1 MTSAEKPPT
10 ERQRWMAAQW
20 LARGQRMVRAAAF
33 ASMPP
38 AQLRQLLADDED
50 FRELVEAEREQ
61 VALPPEEWQREMDGA
76 NRQAIERALAD
87 GRVSIVGQLL
97 RLGLALPALAKQAGG
112 RKVAERALRELDE
125 DPADEYD
132 EDEELDD
139 EAWLATVPVV
149 EADPEREAERRRL
162 LLAVEPKGARDAIK
176 HAPCAASSSTASP
189 TTPSP
194 TRNGSPAS
202 PSRRAARRRA

>member
-1 MTSAEKPPT
+1 
-10 ERQRWMAAQW
+10 MAGAGA
-20 LARGQRMVRAAAF
+20 ARGAGGRVRGAAAGAAARAA
-33 ASMPP
+33 
-38 AQLRQLLADDED
+38 ADDED

-61 VALPPEEWQREMDGA
+61 LALPPEEWQREMDGA

-97 RLGLALPALAKQAGG
+97 RLGLALPALAKQASG

-125 DPADEYD
+125 DPADEFD

-149 EADPEREAERRRL
+149 EADPEREAERRAAAARRSSTRC
-162 LLAVEPKGARDAIK
+162 ARDAIR
-176 HAPCAASSSTASP
+176 HAPLRGIEQLIVAGDPVAYEEWFARQP
-189 TTPSP
+189 KPP
-194 TRNGSPAS
+194 RSPAKS
-202 PSRRAARRRA
+202 LTDEPKPPTSSG